1 VRRALRPFLVALGV
15 PAGLVALVL
24 VAWAVDLKAH
34 DGQVVRRVT
43 LAGRPIG
50 RLSEAALAKVVA
62 GVATDLPG
70 ESVRVS
76 APGGGFTTEAKAL
89 GLGVDPRATTRAA
102 LRVGREGS
110 VVTRVVDWAKS
121 FRFERRAP
129 VRVVVDSSAVWA
141 TVAARDP
148 GPRQPPIEPV
158 VAYKG
163 REGFVAVA
171 GKPGNGIDPAD
182 VVDALPKAATDGH
195 TITVR
200 VDRGDVPPRY
210 PTADAERLAG
220 ELQVE
225 LSSPLAV
232 TAGGVKATVPVAT
245 LRSWVTSEAGDHGLR
260 PVVEGK
266 RALADLAKLLATA
279 GDPAEETT
287 FNVNGGSVE
296 FAVGKSGTKCCAEGA
311 VAAVSGALLGGG
323 KSSSPVDL
331 PLTERP
337 PRITAELAAKLN
349 IAEPVGAFTTKH
361 AAGEPRV
368 HNIHRIA
375 DLVRGSVILPGET
388 FSVNT
393 TVGKRTVEKGF
404 VLAPVIENGLHA
416 EDVGGGI
423 SQFATTLFNASFFA
437 GLDFGEYQSHSLRI
451 GRYPYG
457 REATMGYPHPD
468 LEIENK
474 TPNGVLVWPT
484 YTDTTITVT
493 LYSTRTMDSQQTGQ
507 SEAPRGACTRVTT
520 ERTRTWLADGHQEV
534 DKVFA
539 TYRPSEGV
547 AC

>member
-1 VRRALRPFLVALGV
+1 MRRALRPFLVALGV
-15 PAGLVALVL
+15 PAGLVALVV
-24 VAWAVDLKAH
+24 VAWAVDLKTH
-34 DGQVVRRVT
+34 DGEVVRRVT

-50 RLSEAALAKVVA
+50 HLGKPALARLVADVA
-62 GVATDLPG
+62 GDLPN

-76 APGGGFTTEAKAL
+76 APGGGFSTEAKAL
-89 GLGVDPRATTRAA
+89 GLGVDAGATTKAA
-102 LRVGREGS
+102 MRVGREGT
-110 VVTRVVDWAKS
+110 VVTRVVDWIKS
-121 FRFERRAP
+121 FRWERRAP
-129 VRVVVDSSAVWA
+129 VRVVVDSNAVWA

-148 GPRQPPIEPV
+148 GPRQPPIEPTV
-158 VAYKG
+158 TYKG
-163 REGFVAVA
+163 KDGFVAVA
-171 GKPGNGIDPAD
+171 GKPGNGIDPAE

-220 ELQVE
+220 QLQIE

-245 LRSWVTSEAGDHGLR
+245 LRSWITSEAGDHGLR
-260 PVVEGK
+260 PVVDGK
-266 RALADLAKLLATA
+266 RALADLAKLLGSA
-279 GDPAEETT
+279 GDPAEETK
-287 FNVNGGSVE
+287 FSVNGGAVE
-296 FAVGKSGTKCCAEGA
+296 YAVGKSGTKCCAED
-311 VAAVSGALLGGG
+311 AAKRVEEALLGG
-323 KSSSPVDL
+323 KASSPVDL

-337 PRITAELAAKLN
+337 PRITADLAAKLN

-368 HNIHRIA
+368 QNIHRIA
-375 DLVRGSVILPGET
+375 DIVRGSVILPGET
-388 FSVNT
+388 FSVNG

-423 SQFATTLFNASFFA
+423 SQFATTMFNAAFFA
-437 GLDFGEYQSHSLRI
+437 GLDFGEYQSHSLKI

-457 REATMGYPHPD
+457 REATMGFPHPD

-493 LYSTRTMDSQQTGQ
+493 LYSTKTMDSQQTGQ
-507 SEAPRGACTRVTT
+507 SEAPRGNCTRVTT